1 MKKFAW
7 IMLATIA
14 GMLTLMVGSAFSQEP
29 VAPAGEFV
37 PWRVACTHET
47 GEFEVYMYEKYG
59 ETPFMASEE
68 SEEHFWVEILQN
80 PESGTWTIM
89 VKYPD
94 GSVCVPISGEG
105 SWDLRD
111 GDPPVRGDPA

>member
-1 MKKFAW
+1 MKVFAA
-7 IMLATIA
+7 ILLAAIL
-14 GMLTLMVGSAFSQEP
+14 GMCGLMIGSASAQEP
-29 VAPAGEFV
+29 VAPPGEFV
-37 PWRVACTHET
+37 PWSVACTHNTADLEAY
-47 GEFEVYMYEKYG
+47 VYEKYG
-59 ETPFMASEE
+59 ETSFMASEE

-80 PESGTWTIM
+80 PEAGTWTIM

-111 GDPPVRGDPA
+111 GGPPVRGDPA